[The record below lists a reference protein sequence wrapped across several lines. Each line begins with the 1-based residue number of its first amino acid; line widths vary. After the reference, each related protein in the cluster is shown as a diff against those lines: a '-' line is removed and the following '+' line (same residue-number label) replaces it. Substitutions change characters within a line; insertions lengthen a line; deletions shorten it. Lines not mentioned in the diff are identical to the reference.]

1 MSFSGRNPIG
11 LVRQLVQAN
20 GWRVILQ
27 DGDHHVLDDP
37 AGSLPCDIEIVYEEG
52 SPVMVIWA
60 GVSQAL
66 PASTLPASIF
76 AGLLA
81 RHPPFGNFRTDP
93 VGNSHLRFVLVYTAL
108 AAGLTGVLFR
118 QVCGQMSAEVGLLE
132 AALRQEG
139 LLVG

>member
-1 MSFSGRNPIG
+1 MPNG
-11 LVRQLVQAN
+11 LVRRLATAS
-20 GWRVILQ
+20 GLRVMLQ
-27 DGDHHVLDDP
+27 DGQHYILDDP

-66 PASTLPASIF
+66 PAGCLPVSIF

-93 VGNSHLRFVLVYTAL
+93 VGNSHLHFVLVYTAL
-108 AAGLTGVLFR
+108 AAGLTGALFR
-118 QVCGQMSAEVGLLE
+118 QICSHMSAEVGGLE
-132 AALRQEG
+132 AALRREG
-139 LLVG
+139 LMVG